1 MERIVKEGGSFYPLL
16 FPKWI
21 LKHSN
26 VNQLFYQGSSS
37 IQVTVVKEKLKV
49 KSWYR
54 DSEDISANQKLLV
67 ELGCGGNIFY
77 YKCQMHI
84 IIKRSS
90 KANVL
95 MLTWYSNSISSPSLG
110 CNDIQNEYCNG
121 GSIRGMTEEDRRRRG
136 GEKFSAGEL
145 GRVLGHVVKGLQL

>member
-1 MERIVKEGGSFYPLL
+1 MSKEIRGLEKEDWIAPSKRGLERVVKEGGSFYTLL

-67 ELGCGGNIFY
+67 ELSCGGNIFH

-84 IIKRSS
+84 IIKIKRSS
-90 KANVL
+90 KANVW
-95 MLTWYSNSISSPSLG
+95 ML
-110 CNDIQNEYCNG
+110 Q
-121 GSIRGMTEEDRRRRG
+121 
-136 GEKFSAGEL
+136 
-145 GRVLGHVVKGLQL
+145 

>member
-1 MERIVKEGGSFYPLL
+1 MSKEIRGLEKEDWIAPSKRGLERVVKEGGSFYTLL

-67 ELGCGGNIFY
+67 ELSCGGNIFNC
-77 YKCQMHI
+77 KCQMHI
-84 IIKRSS
+84 IIKTKRSS
-90 KANVL
+90 KANVW
-95 MLTWYSNSISSPSLG
+95 ML
-110 CNDIQNEYCNG
+110 Q
-121 GSIRGMTEEDRRRRG
+121 
-136 GEKFSAGEL
+136 
-145 GRVLGHVVKGLQL
+145 

>member
-1 MERIVKEGGSFYPLL
+1 MSKEIRGLEKEDWIAPSKRGLERVVKEGGSFYTLL

-54 DSEDISANQKLLV
+54 DSESKTSCLTKLRRKHILLQVPNAYHNQNQKIFEGQCMDVTVTVLV
-67 ELGCGGNIFY
+67 LRVWAVIFL
-77 YKCQMHI
+77 
-84 IIKRSS
+84 SS
-90 KANVL
+90 
-95 MLTWYSNSISSPSLG
+95 
-110 CNDIQNEYCNG
+110 
-121 GSIRGMTEEDRRRRG
+121 RG
-136 GEKFSAGEL
+136 GDQS
-145 GRVLGHVVKGLQL
+145 